1 MGYKNKKKEG
11 IIMGAYYEY
20 QLFKNGKELV
30 SFNPIVL
37 EKAFAIKKIVL
48 SGMSF
53 IEQCY
58 MADAT
63 TAVLL
68 ELLRDN
74 KDIVV
79 NTVSDYDNVGQ
90 FKNMNDR
97 WGKLFSDRGFKKSSE
112 QDLII
117 VKKVLYILN
126 EICVK
131 GNEDYA
137 YNNFKNYYLICN
149 DKKQYISL
157 DVFFKDA
164 DTFSPIALL
173 TRSSAYSL
181 GGGDLRF
188 SSIDDNYIHLGSFDV
203 NLIGSFKD
211 LPVRL
216 DTNKPC
222 NYEDISEK
230 ILLIYP

>member
-1 MGYKNKKKEG
+1 
-11 IIMGAYYEY
+11 MGAYYEY

-37 EKAFAIKKIVL
+37 EKAFAIKRIVL

-74 KDIVV
+74 KDMVV
-79 NTVSDYDNVGQ
+79 NTVSDYDDLGK
-90 FKNMNDR
+90 FKYMNDR

-117 VKKVLYILN
+117 VKK
-126 EICVK
+126 
-131 GNEDYA
+131 G
-137 YNNFKNYYLICN
+137 
-149 DKKQYISL
+149 
-157 DVFFKDA
+157 
-164 DTFSPIALL
+164 ALCAK
-173 TRSSAYSL
+173 R
-181 GGGDLRF
+181 DLR
-188 SSIDDNYIHLGSFDV
+188 
-203 NLIGSFKD
+203 
-211 LPVRL
+211 
-216 DTNKPC
+216 
-222 NYEDISEK
+222 
-230 ILLIYP
+230 

>member
-1 MGYKNKKKEG
+1 
-11 IIMGAYYEY
+11 MGAYYEY

-37 EKAFAIKKIVL
+37 EKAFAIKRIVL

-58 MADAT
+58 TADAT

-79 NTVSDYDNVGQ
+79 NTVCDYDNTGQ
-90 FKNMNDR
+90 FKYTNDR

-117 VKKVLYILN
+117 VKKVLYVLN
-126 EICVK
+126 EICIN

-137 YNNFKNYYLICN
+137 YNNFKNYHLICD

-188 SSIDDNYIHLGSFDV
+188 SSIDDSYIHLGSFDV
-203 NLIGSFKD
+203 SLIGAFKD
-211 LPVRL
+211 LPIRL
-216 DTNKPC
+216 DTSKPC
-222 NYEDISEK
+222 DYEDISEK